1 MEKAMQ
7 IELSERLLAYSAQ
20 GTQALADAPF
30 RNEVS
35 AYTDPARLAR
45 EQELL
50 FRQTP
55 LFMGISQQIPKPGDY
70 LTNHLTGVPIL
81 VIRGD
86 DGNAKAFLN
95 VCRHRGSKL
104 LEGCGKGKRRFSC
117 PYHGWTY
124 DTAGTL
130 VNILEEKKF
139 GSVDKATLGLT
150 PLPVEEKYGLIFVR
164 PTPGEPVD
172 IDAQLGGLAPE
183 MAAFGFDSY
192 VHYRTTEMSYNFNW
206 KIVQDTFLETYHLPV
221 LHKTTVSP
229 LVDERVST
237 FDAYDLNL
245 RMVAARRGYEK
256 LADQNP
262 EERELLPY
270 TAIIYLMFPN
280 TTFIWQGDHAEAWCA
295 YPDGDNPDRT
305 NITFSLYAPSEP
317 VSDSDKRHWDKNF
330 DIALATVE
338 QEDFPL
344 SEKLHAGF
352 YSGAQKE
359 IIYGRN
365 EPSLIHYHKSLRKAL
380 GINR

>member
-7 IELSERLLAYSAQ
+7 IELSERLLAYNAQ
-20 GTQALADAPF
+20 GTQALAEAPF
-30 RNEVS
+30 RNDVS
-35 AYTDPARLAR
+35 AYTDRARLAR

-55 LFMGISQQIPKPGDY
+55 LFMGISRQIPKPGDY

-86 DGNAKAFLN
+86 DGEAKAFLN
-95 VCRHRGSKL
+95 VCRHRGAKL

-124 DTAGTL
+124 DTSGAL

-172 IDAQLGGLAPE
+172 IDKQLGGLAPE

-237 FDAYDLNL
+237 FDAY
-245 RMVAARRGYEK
+245 
-256 LADQNP
+256 
-262 EERELLPY
+262 
-270 TAIIYLMFPN
+270 
-280 TTFIWQGDHAEAWCA
+280 
-295 YPDGDNPDRT
+295 
-305 NITFSLYAPSEP
+305 
-317 VSDSDKRHWDKNF
+317 
-330 DIALATVE
+330 
-338 QEDFPL
+338 
-344 SEKLHAGF
+344 
-352 YSGAQKE
+352 
-359 IIYGRN
+359 
-365 EPSLIHYHKSLRKAL
+365 
-380 GINR
+380 

>member
-7 IELSERLLAYSAQ
+7 IELSERLLAYNAQ
-20 GTQALADAPF
+20 GTQALAEAPF
-30 RNEVS
+30 RNDVS
-35 AYTDPARLAR
+35 AYTDRTRLAR

-55 LFMGISQQIPKPGDY
+55 LFMGISRQIPKPGDY

-86 DGNAKAFLN
+86 DGEAKAFLN
-95 VCRHRGSKL
+95 VCRHRGAKL

-124 DTAGTL
+124 DTSGAL

-172 IDAQLGGLAPE
+172 IDKQLGGLAPE

-256 LADQNP
+256 LADQKP
-262 EERELLPY
+262 EERDLLPY

-317 VSDSDKRHWDKNF
+317 VDDSERRHWDNNF

-352 YSGAQKE
+352 YSGAQNE